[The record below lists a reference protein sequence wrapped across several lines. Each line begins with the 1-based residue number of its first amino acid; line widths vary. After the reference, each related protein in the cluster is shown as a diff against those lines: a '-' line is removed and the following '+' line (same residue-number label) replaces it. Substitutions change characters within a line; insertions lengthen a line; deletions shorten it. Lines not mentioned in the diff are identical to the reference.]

1 LPQKVVLELHRH
13 APETHSSRS
22 PQARPQVPQLFM
34 SCRRSAHPPLQA
46 VRPPGHA
53 QMPFAQVEPDGQALP
68 HTPQLPPEDRRSTQA
83 LPHAVVPAGQ
93 PQLPPL
99 QI

>member
-1 LPQKVVLELHRH
+1 M
-13 APETHSSRS
+13 
-22 PQARPQVPQLFM
+22 PQLFM
-34 SCRRSAHPPLQA
+34 SCKRSAQPPLQA
-46 VRPPGHA
+46 VRPPGQA
-53 QMPFAQVEPDGQALP
+53 QMPFVQVAPVGQTLP

-83 LPHAVVPAGQ
+83 LPQALVPAGQ